1 MIKSRVAGN
10 LIVIVIKVIAQDSFE
25 VFMVNTVDIEQ
36 NRIEQNRIEQNR
48 IEIFDLITTTITNGN
63 NA

>member
-36 NRIEQNRIEQNR
+36 NRIEQNRIE
-48 IEIFDLITTTITNGN
+48 IFDLITTTITNSN